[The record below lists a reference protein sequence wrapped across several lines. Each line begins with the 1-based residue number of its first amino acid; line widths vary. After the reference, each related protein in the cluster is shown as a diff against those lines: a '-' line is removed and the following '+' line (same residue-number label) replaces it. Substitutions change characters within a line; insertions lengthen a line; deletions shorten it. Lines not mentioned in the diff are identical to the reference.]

1 MLCWRGLTFSVGR
14 NDRLVLFLLRS
25 IFCFVWES
33 KLIQNPG
40 KGDRSDLFC
49 MCMLMNMVK
58 CIWVCVAGSQDSL
71 TGISCLLP
79 CEFQGSN
86 SNIKVLVAS
95 TFFLG
100 GGEIENHFISNLNK
114 MILSL
119 LHFFNSC
126 YFVYHKK
133 RTCFLYYI
141 CVFIDSLILC
151 LELFNVKRLYKNSLL
166 YVRTNTF
173 TKSRD

>member
-1 MLCWRGLTFSVGR
+1 
-14 NDRLVLFLLRS
+14 
-25 IFCFVWES
+25 
-33 KLIQNPG
+33 
-40 KGDRSDLFC
+40 
-49 MCMLMNMVK
+49 
-58 CIWVCVAGSQDSL
+58 
-71 TGISCLLP
+71 
-79 CEFQGSN
+79 
-86 SNIKVLVAS
+86 
-95 TFFLG
+95 
-100 GGEIENHFISNLNK
+100 

-166 YVRTNTF
+166 YVRTNTSNQEIRLCF
-173 TKSRD
+173 FFNESILRLFKTLVSELLYFVILMLFRKAHVNRYLIVLFIDVSSVLGAVPGPL